1 MLCVCQGQGPYSSTP
16 AFLPPLPSL
25 QTIDRF
31 NNLLV
36 TAFVTP
42 GSTRF
47 LLLHDGRHDEGIRQF
62 FVEVYE
68 LYVRVSMGKVWER
81 LGGRLNRFTGGK
93 VRHGWCGD
101 QVMPSPF

>member
-1 MLCVCQGQGPYSSTP
+1 MCLLGTKSLFLYPCLP
-16 AFLPPLPSL
+16 ASALSL

-68 LYVRVSMGKVWER
+68 LYVRVRMGKVWGR
-81 LGGRLNRFTGGK
+81 LGGG
-93 VRHGWCGD
+93 
-101 QVMPSPF
+101 